1 MFRVKKNINNVNG
14 GLSRFSHKKLRNFG
28 YNLFSACGI
37 PQEISKK
44 VTDGLIDTSLRGVDS
59 HGVSLI
65 PHYIRAAET
74 GRINKRAYFTFKK
87 TGKSTGI
94 VDADDGYGIA
104 AGMFAMDKAVKL
116 AKNTGICA
124 VAVRNSSHFGAAAIY
139 SIFAAERGMIGIS
152 CTHSDALVIPYAGK
166 RPFLGT
172 NPICFAAPCLD
183 ESPFCLD
190 MATSQTTWNKV
201 ILYKNLRKKLDFGV
215 AADNKGKVSIDP
227 EKVVSLLPF
236 SNYKGYGLSLMIEIF
251 CSLLTEVDWG
261 RNIKKMYP
269 LDEGRRKLGHFF
281 IAINIESFTTLRSF
295 KKRLKK
301 MLDELRSEPSFTKNR
316 KIMVAGDPEK
326 IKFKER
332 LAKGIPLT
340 SDTQE
345 ELRQMALKF
354 RVNPDKYF

>member
-1 MFRVKKNINNVNG
+1 M
-14 GLSRFSHKKLRNFG
+14 LS
-28 YNLFSACGI
+28 
-37 PQEISKK
+37 
-44 VTDGLIDTSLRGVDS
+44 
-59 HGVSLI
+59 
-65 PHYIRAAET
+65 
-74 GRINKRAYFTFKK
+74 
-87 TGKSTGI
+87 
-94 VDADDGYGIA
+94 
-104 AGMFAMDKAVKL
+104 
-116 AKNTGICA
+116 
-124 VAVRNSSHFGAAAIY
+124 
-139 SIFAAERGMIGIS
+139 
-152 CTHSDALVIPYAGK
+152 
-166 RPFLGT
+166 
-172 NPICFAAPCLD
+172 
-183 ESPFCLD
+183 
-190 MATSQTTWNKV
+190 
-201 ILYKNLRKKLDFGV
+201 YKNLRKKLDFGV

-251 CSLLTEVDWG
+251 CSLLTGVDWG